1 MKTFETPVVDVKK
14 FDVMDVLTT
23 SGVTPSSEEVTPSSE
38 EEEEFTFPGTN
49 CF

>member
-1 MKTFETPVVDVKK
+1 MKTFETPYVDVKK
-14 FDVMDVLTT
+14 FNIEDVLTT
-23 SGVTPSSEEVTPSSE
+23 SGVTPAS